1 MPPAPPRRILLVN
14 WMDPT
19 HPRAGGAE
27 RHLLEI
33 FGRLAGRHRITLVTS
48 GYPGAR
54 PVASVAGMAVV
65 RVGGTFDFAVR
76 APFAIRR
83 LLARHRFELL
93 IEDLNKIPLLLPRS
107 IPRLMLA
114 HHLWG
119 SVAFAAA
126 PWPIALLT
134 WLAER
139 PLPLIYA
146 GAEIAAVSPST
157 RHELI
162 ARGVP
167 SDRVV
172 VVENAVDPPPAET
185 VQRAEEPLFVYV
197 GRLQP
202 YKRVDLLIEAARVLQ
217 REGQRFRVVIVGNG
231 PDRRR
236 LERLVMRS
244 EQLPVA
250 FLGSVS
256 DAERDTLLA
265 RAWANVLM
273 SRKEGYGLTVLE
285 AARMGTPSVVAF
297 APGLQDAVR
306 HLEDGLWVPY
316 HHLPA
321 LADALRYLI
330 DNPDAVTRLGACA
343 RARVSGRTWD
353 HAAAEMDRVIHRSL
367 ALPHRTVPDP
377 RD

>member
-1 MPPAPPRRILLVN
+1 MHPAPPRRILLVN

-33 FGRLAGRHRITLVTS
+33 FGRLAERHQITLVTS

-76 APFAIRR
+76 APFVIRR
-83 LLARHRFELL
+83 LLARRRFDLL
-93 IEDLNKIPLLLPRS
+93 IEDLNKIPLILPRS

-134 WLAER
+134 WLAEQ
-139 PLPLIYA
+139 PLHLIYA

-167 SDRVV
+167 SDRIV
-172 VVENAVDPPPAET
+172 VVENAVDPPPDET
-185 VQRAEEPLFVYV
+185 PSRTEEPLFVYV
-197 GRLQP
+197 GRLQR
-202 YKRVDLLIEAARVLQ
+202 YKRIDLLIEAARMLQ
-217 REGQRFRVVIVGNG
+217 HEGRRFRVAIVGNG
-231 PDRRR
+231 PDRSR
-236 LERLVMRS
+236 LERMVRRS
-244 EQLPVA
+244 DHLPVE
-250 FLGSVS
+250 FLGAIG
-256 DAERDTLLA
+256 DTERDDLLA

-316 HHLPA
+316 HHLPT

-330 DNPDAVTRLGACA
+330 DNPEAVAKLGGAA
-343 RARVSGRTWD
+343 RKRVSSRSWD
-353 HAAAEMDRVIHRSL
+353 LAAEEMDLVLQRIIAQSS
-367 ALPHRTVPDP
+367 PQSGSGS
-377 RD
+377 